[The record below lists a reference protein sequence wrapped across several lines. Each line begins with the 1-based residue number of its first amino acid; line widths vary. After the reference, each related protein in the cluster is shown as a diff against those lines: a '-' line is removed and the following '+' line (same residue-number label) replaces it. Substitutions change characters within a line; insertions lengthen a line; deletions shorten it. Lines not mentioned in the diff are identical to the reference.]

1 MEKSNKKLFFMPRQL
16 PTVPLRQNFFF
27 FKLIEIC
34 TCGIKFGENSKN
46 KEKEKSKFGGIP
58 IWDLDQLKKSK
69 RRLGSPT

>member
-1 MEKSNKKLFFMPRQL
+1 MEKSKKLFFILRQL
-16 PTVPLRQNFFF
+16 PTVPLRQIKKK
-27 FKLIEIC
+27 KLIKIC

-69 RRLGSPT
+69 SISIGEC

>member
-1 MEKSNKKLFFMPRQL
+1 MPRQL
-16 PTVPLRQNFFF
+16 PTVPLRQIFFF